1 MIKRLFVKKKDGYNV
16 AEKKLFND
24 ITNVL
29 GAKVSDVKIYIRY
42 DIQGLDGDMLVAAK
56 NTIFG
61 ENPVEV

>member
-29 GAKVSDVKIYIRY
+29 GIKVADVKIYIRY
-42 DIQGLDGDMLVAAK
+42 DIQGLEDKD
-56 NTIFG
+56 
-61 ENPVEV
+61 